1 MELHLVYTVYSST
14 GVYESRTLSSIYELL
29 LLHSE
34 NLIAL
39 ANVVPLERDLAC
51 AYLCLSN

>member
-1 MELHLVYTVYSST
+1 MELHLVYSIYSST

-34 NLIAL
+34 NLIGL
-39 ANVVPLERDLAC
+39 ANVVPPGMC
-51 AYLCLSN
+51 VFVFI